1 MLGWQ
6 QHLTMAVHG
15 GADSGGGIAGSVAA
29 WLAALETA
37 AGRSPG
43 ENFAELLPGI
53 AAMENWHPLL
63 VHFPIALLFLFV
75 VIDIVASLAGKPA
88 WRGAASWFL
97 YAGTLS
103 AAATVA
109 AGLIAAANVAHG
121 GNVHEI
127 MENHEHLGISVL
139 VLATLLSAWRL
150 IARGLIGG
158 PANQL
163 FGLLSLVLAGLLVF
177 TADLGGLM
185 VYKFGVAVR
194 AADQVNQG
202 AAQLHR
208 HEGEAEDADD
218 HSSEDHGGHAH

>member
-15 GADSGGGIAGSVAA
+15 GADSGGGFAGSVAG
-29 WLAALETA
+29 WLAAIERA

-43 ENFAELLPGI
+43 ENFADLLPGI

-63 VHFPIALLFLFV
+63 VHFPIALLLLFV
-75 VIDIVASLAGKPA
+75 AIDIVASLAGKPA

-97 YAGTLS
+97 YAGTLF

-127 MENHEHLGISVL
+127 MEKHEHLGISVL
-139 VLATLLSAWRL
+139 VLAALLSVWR
-150 IARGLIGG
+150 IAVKGVIGG
-158 PANQL
+158 PANQV
-163 FGLLSLVLAGLLVF
+163 FGLLAMLLAGLLVF

-194 AADQVNQG
+194 AADPINQG
-202 AAQLHR
+202 AAQQHR
-208 HEGEAEDADD
+208 HEGGAEDADD
-218 HSSEDHGGHAH
+218 HSAEDHGGHAH